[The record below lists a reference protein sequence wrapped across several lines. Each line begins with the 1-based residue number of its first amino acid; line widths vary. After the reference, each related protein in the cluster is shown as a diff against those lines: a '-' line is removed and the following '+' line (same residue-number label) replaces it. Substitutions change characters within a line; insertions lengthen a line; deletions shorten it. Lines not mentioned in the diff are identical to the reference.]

1 MITLRHEA
9 PGDRDAIARIL
20 REAFGGEDEVRLVD
34 ALRDS
39 GHLLLSMVAE
49 DDGEIV
55 GHIAY
60 SPMTVDSDT
69 NTFSA
74 ICLAPLAVAPSHQRQ
89 GVGGALMNA
98 SLDELRAT
106 VDSAVFL
113 LGHPTYYP
121 RFGFRPGRE
130 FDVHYQDDRDAFM
143 ALELRP
149 GALDH
154 ASGTAHFAP
163 EFAPFE

>member
-1 MITLRHEA
+1 MLTLRHETH
-9 PGDRDAIARIL
+9 GDRDAIARVI
-20 REAFGGEDEVRLVD
+20 RDAFDGEDEVSLVD
-34 ALRDS
+34 ALREA
-39 GHLLLSMVAE
+39 GHLLLSVVAE

-60 SPMTVDSDT
+60 SPMTVDSETDT
-69 NTFSA
+69 YTA
-74 ICLAPLAVAPSHQRQ
+74 ICLAPVAVAPSHQKQ
-89 GVGGALMNA
+89 GVGSAMINA

-106 VDSAVFL
+106 VDSAIFL

-121 RFGFRPGRE
+121 RFGFRPARE

-154 ASGTAHFAP
+154 VSGTAHFAP

>member
-1 MITLRHEA
+1 MLIVRPETPA
-9 PGDRDAIARIL
+9 DRDAIARVV
-20 REAFGGEDEVRLVD
+20 RDAFGGEDEVRLVLT
-34 ALRDS
+34 LRDA

-49 DDGEIV
+49 EDGEIV

-69 NTFSA
+69 DTYAA
-74 ICLAPLAVAPSHQRQ
+74 ICLAPLAVVSSRQKQ
-89 GVGGALMNA
+89 GVGSALMQA
-98 SLDELRAT
+98 SLEELRST

-113 LGHPTYYP
+113 LGHPSYYP
-121 RFGFRPGRE
+121 RFGFRPARE

-154 ASGTAHFAP
+154 VTGTAHFAP